1 MNNKETIL
9 ITGGTG
15 LVGKQLQLKLI
26 AKGFNVRILSSNK
39 ALCNNLTIFYWDIT
53 TNTIDANALKLVDY
67 VIHLAGAN
75 IAEKK
80 WTSLQK
86 QLIIDSRTKTTQLIV
101 DSLKANNQSLK
112 AFISSSATGY
122 YGAITSDKIYTETD
136 CSASDFLGTT
146 CQQWENSVGAISA
159 LGIRTVIL
167 RTGIVLA
174 KNGGAIAKL
183 ILPAKLGLSSAL
195 GNGNQF
201 FPWIHSDD
209 LCDMYLKAI
218 EDVSM
223 NGVYNAVAPQHVSNK
238 DFTKAFVK
246 SLNKPFFM
254 PNVPAFLLKLI
265 LGEMAIMLLTG
276 SRVSCHKI
284 ETTGFQ
290 FKYKTIDEALK
301 NIVAP

>member
-112 AFISSSATGY
+112 AFIS
-122 YGAITSDKIYTETD
+122 
-136 CSASDFLGTT
+136 
-146 CQQWENSVGAISA
+146 
-159 LGIRTVIL
+159 
-167 RTGIVLA
+167 
-174 KNGGAIAKL
+174 
-183 ILPAKLGLSSAL
+183 
-195 GNGNQF
+195 
-201 FPWIHSDD
+201 
-209 LCDMYLKAI
+209 
-218 EDVSM
+218 
-223 NGVYNAVAPQHVSNK
+223 
-238 DFTKAFVK
+238 
-246 SLNKPFFM
+246 
-254 PNVPAFLLKLI
+254 
-265 LGEMAIMLLTG
+265 LTP
-276 SRVSCHKI
+276 
-284 ETTGFQ
+284 TGFG
-290 FKYKTIDEALK
+290 L
-301 NIVAP
+301 N